1 MSLNEEDTGCI
12 HSKIVED
19 EGDRICL
26 TCGQLLENIDFRAE
40 WKGYGD
46 NTNSRCRFVV
56 STVSKNGIEEIVE
69 KSKLELSFAQKKEI
83 EEKYK
88 KMVGEK
94 TLRGDTKRSII
105 AACVLFS
112 LQKNQM
118 VDQDDIRKRF
128 AIDKKQMLE
137 GVTCHTESFPESRSV
152 KVDLDEIVIQTTKKV
167 NEIFSVDISVD
178 TVKKYFDSFSKIDR
192 NFKHSGVKIATCSLL
207 YFLISNLK
215 KVSKVDF
222 CKKMGIPEASMNKLN
237 KSIPSLVEKV
247 ENI

>member
-1 MSLNEEDTGCI
+1 MSLKEDTECT
-12 HSKIVED
+12 HSKIIED
-19 EGDRICL
+19 EGDRICSG
-26 TCGQLLENIDFRAE
+26 CGQLLENIDFRAE

-46 NTNSRCRFVV
+46 NANSRCRFVV
-56 STVSKNGIEEIVE
+56 STVSKNGIEEIIE
-69 KSKLELSFAQKKEI
+69 KSRLELSFAQKKEI

-128 AIDKKQMLE
+128 FIDKKQMLE
-137 GVTCHTESFPESRSV
+137 GVTCHTETFPDSRSI
-152 KVDLDEIVIQTTKKV
+152 KVDSEEIIIQTTEKV
-167 NEIFSVDISVD
+167 NEVFSVDLSID
-178 TVKKYFDSFSKIDR
+178 TVKRYFTLFSKIDR
-192 NFKHSGVKIATCSLL
+192 NFKHSGVKIAICSLL
-207 YFLISNLK
+207 YFLISGVK
-215 KVSKVDF
+215 KISKVEF

-247 ENI
+247 GKD